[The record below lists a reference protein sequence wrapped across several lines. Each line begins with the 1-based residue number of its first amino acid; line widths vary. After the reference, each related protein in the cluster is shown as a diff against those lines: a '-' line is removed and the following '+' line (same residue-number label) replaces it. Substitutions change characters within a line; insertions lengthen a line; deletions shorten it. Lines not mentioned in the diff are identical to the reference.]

1 MGCCIVTGEESD
13 FFMCELRKSVEDV
26 EHLGRAVEAD
36 FFSLNSS
43 SSIIMFEGG
52 RDLQE
57 NCMSKDK
64 SIKRHE
70 STEKTWEE

>member
-26 EHLGRAVEAD
+26 EHLGKAVESD

-52 RDLQE
+52 KDPQE